1 MISQHTFFCSDLS
14 RRFAEKTY
22 GTASVGDIWL
32 LIEYPFAWGPQ
43 ALKDSDLSQA
53 VKAYLMKAVKTI
65 PRSRLLFIKRERRKP
80 KAELAVFVVRC
91 REHAPSIARLK
102 INDYEQL
109 LDIDLKGMAAASVPL
124 TAETCDSSDSPLYLV
139 CTHGK
144 RDKCCAKFG
153 YPLYKSLSS
162 NSTSVWQCS
171 HVGGDRFA
179 ANLVCFPHG
188 LFYAHVT
195 EASGRLCIEE
205 YEAGRL
211 VLDKYRG
218 RACYHQYPVQAAE
231 YFIRTEGRIMGL
243 EELRHLGYERM
254 AEGQWSV
261 RFAAKGGE
269 KIYEA
274 RVRSVRSDFQIN
286 NTCHSI
292 EEKSVIQYL
301 LDDYQVTSLSPGQI
315 VSEPS

>member
-1 MISQHTFFCSDLS
+1 MISQHRFFCSELS
-14 RRFAEKTY
+14 RGFAEKTY
-22 GTASVGDIWL
+22 GTASVGDLWL

-43 ALKDSDLSQA
+43 ALEDSDLSPA
-53 VKAYLMKAVKTI
+53 VKAHLMKIVKTI
-65 PRSRLLFIKRERRKP
+65 PRSRLLFIKRDRRQP
-80 KAELAVFVVRC
+80 KDGLAVFVVRC
-91 REHAPSIARLK
+91 REHAPSITRLT

-109 LDIDLKGMAAASVPL
+109 LDINLKGVVAASVPS
-124 TAETCDSSDSPLYLV
+124 TEASDSSSDSPLYLV

-162 NSTSVWQCS
+162 ARTSVWQSS

-188 LFYAHVT
+188 LFYAHMT
-195 EASGRLCIEE
+195 EESGRLCIEE
-205 YEAGRL
+205 YEARRL

-218 RACYHQYPVQAAE
+218 RACYQYPVQAAE

-243 EELRHLGYERM
+243 DELRHLGCERT
-254 AEGQWSV
+254 AERPWRV
-261 RFAAKGGE
+261 RFAAQGGE
-269 KIYEA
+269 RIYEA

-286 NTCHSI
+286 NTCHAT

-301 LDDYQVTSLSPGQI
+301 LDDYRATSVRPGQT